1 MTSGRTRASILI
13 VLAVVTVGIVAFGGS
28 AAAIEDP
35 CEGYEADERTVVAV
49 VDGDDEPE
57 AEEVTLHAG
66 STFDLVYCEG
76 DEPATGEWLN
86 TSDTTG
92 FEADRDA
99 GTVDGSY
106 GITVTAT
113 DGTETDRVAFP
124 DYVETDE
131 FEDRPDG
138 VEVGVA
144 TSEYATNGTLE
155 GVDWIAGADGQY
167 SLHERNYVTASE
179 NLTAAIDELNETIA
193 AIEDDD
199 EFDRDDLEE
208 ANETLH
214 ELQKRHGYMID
225 NETKLIDHLRN
236 ETTDGNATGT
246 FAAIEAIETERADR
260 EAALEAA
267 TENYRTAVEAER
279 AEPRSTVR
287 LFLFGS
293 LAGGLVVGT
302 VAGAAVPLIA
312 ARRVEEKMKLSRD
325 VSYDRK
331 AALLPVLV
339 GLLLAIAGIAVF
351 LVVADG
357 GTRVLE
363 VIG

>member
-1 MTSGRTRASILI
+1 MTSGGTRASILI
-13 VLAVVTVGIVAFGGS
+13 VLAVLTVGIVAFGGS
-28 AAAIEDP
+28 AAAVEDP

-49 VDGDDEPE
+49 VDGDDE
-57 AEEVTLHAG
+57 AEDKEVTLHAG

-76 DEPATGEWLN
+76 DEPATGEWLD

-106 GITVTAT
+106 GITVTAP

-124 DYVETDE
+124 EYVETDE

-138 VEVGVA
+138 VEVVIA
-144 TSEYATNGTLE
+144 TSEYATNETFE
-155 GVDWIAGADGQY
+155 GVDWVAGADGQY
-167 SLHERNYVTASE
+167 HFHERNYVTASE
-179 NLTAAIDELNETIA
+179 NLTAAIAELNETIT
-193 AIEDDD
+193 AIEDDG
-199 EFDRDDLEE
+199 EFDRDDLEQ
-208 ANETLH
+208 ANETLRELENRH
-214 ELQKRHGYMID
+214 EDMID
-225 NETKLIDHLRN
+225 NETKLIDHLRS
-236 ETTDGNATGT
+236 ETADGNATGT

-260 EAALEAA
+260 ETALEAA
-267 TENYRTAVEAER
+267 TENYGTAVEEKR
-279 AEPRSTVR
+279 AEPQSTVR
-287 LFLFGS
+287 LSLLGS

-331 AALLPVLV
+331 AALLPMLI
-339 GLLLAIAGIAVF
+339 GLLLAVAGIAVF
-351 LVVADG
+351 AVVIDG
-357 GTRVLE
+357 GTQVLG